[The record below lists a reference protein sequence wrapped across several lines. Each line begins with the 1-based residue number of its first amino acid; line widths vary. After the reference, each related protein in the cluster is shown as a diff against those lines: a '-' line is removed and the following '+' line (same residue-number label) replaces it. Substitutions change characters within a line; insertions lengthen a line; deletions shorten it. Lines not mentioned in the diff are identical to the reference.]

1 MSDEPERFVYGH
13 ITSVGLVGYGVWCLL
28 TRKIAGSGGVA
39 SPVSFRIATAWGLAF
54 ISAGFFFWERYFW
67 SRVLSGSWALNLFV
81 VLEVVFLA
89 ATIVG
94 LSLAAYW
101 WVIVPVQ

>member
-1 MSDEPERFVYGH
+1 MADEAERFVYGH
-13 ITSVGLVGYGVWCLL
+13 ITSVVLVGYGVWCLL
-28 TRKIAGSGGVA
+28 SGKVAGPGGSTTLVSPRVA
-39 SPVSFRIATAWGLAF
+39 AAWGLGF
-54 ISAGFFFWERYFW
+54 ISAGLFFWTRYFW
-67 SRVLSGSWALNLFV
+67 SRVVGSNWALNLTV

-89 ATIVG
+89 VTIVG